1 MCRVPCRGERVQTAV
16 AAWPSC
22 APSVR
27 RAPAL
32 PAARS
37 PAARQA
43 ASRPAAPPTAT
54 SSPAATLPP
63 PPFTP
68 PPRPWTEHAWTW
80 RGHACRFVEAGDPA
94 GPAVLLTHG
103 FGASADHWRFNV
115 GPLAA
120 AGYHVFALDLLGF
133 GGSAKPDVA
142 YSVDL
147 WRDQLLDFVAEK
159 VTQASPPPPPP
170 AAANKK
176 KVVLVGNSL
185 GSLVA
190 LAAAAASPATFA
202 GLVCLNLAGGMNSKA
217 RGLDD
222 DWRLQLARPLFAL
235 IDFLL
240 SIRPL
245 ARRIFDGVRAP
256 ANLKGVLLSV
266 YRNAAAVDDDL
277 VDLISRPAGEAGALA
292 AFITIITGDPGPKPQ
307 ELLPGWTGPL
317 LFVWG
322 DADPFTPVDGPVGQW
337 ATSLAA
343 TRPGTA
349 FELLA
354 DVGHCPH
361 DDRPGE
367 VHARLLPW
375 LAGVVGKA
383 GGGGGGVVAAG
394 VT

>member
-1 MCRVPCRGERVQTAV
+1 V
-16 AAWPSC
+16 
-22 APSVR
+22 
-27 RAPAL
+27 
-32 PAARS
+32 
-37 PAARQA
+37 
-43 ASRPAAPPTAT
+43 
-54 SSPAATLPP
+54 
-63 PPFTP
+63 
-68 PPRPWTEHAWTW
+68 
-80 RGHACRFVEAGDPA
+80 
-94 GPAVLLTHG
+94 HG
-103 FGASADHWRFNV
+103 FGASSDHWRFNV

-120 AGYHVFALDLLGF
+120 AGYRVLALDLLGF
-133 GGSAKPDVA
+133 GGSAKPDAV

-147 WRDQLLDFVAEK
+147 WRDQVLDFVAEK
-159 VTQASPPPPPP
+159 VGSSSPQP
-170 AAANKK
+170 
-176 KVVLVGNSL
+176 VTLVGNSL

-190 LAAAAASPATFA
+190 LSAAAASPSTFA

-222 DWRLQLARPLFAL
+222 DWRLQLARPIFAL

-256 ANLKGVLLSV
+256 ENLKGVLLSV
-266 YRNAAAVDDDL
+266 YRNADAVDADL
-277 VDLISRPAGEAGALA
+277 VDLIARPAGQEGALG

-337 ATSLAA
+337 AASLA
-343 TRPGTA
+343 TSRPGTT

-361 DDRPGE
+361 DDRPEE
-367 VHARLLPW
+367 VHSRLLPW
-375 LAGVVGKA
+375 LGKVMQKQK
-383 GGGGGGVVAAG
+383 GGGGEGAAAAAAA
-394 VT
+394 